1 MAEDKLYRVALRE
14 ALAEEMARDDSVFL
28 IGEDIG
34 KFGGAYRVTDGLLD
48 RFGPDRVVDT
58 PIAEEAIIGTAI
70 GSAMLGLRPVVE
82 MMTINF
88 SLIAYDQIV
97 NNAAKIRYM
106 FGGEAKVPM
115 VIRMPGGAGHQLS
128 AQHSHSFEVLY
139 GLIPGLLVV
148 APTTPEDAKGMLKSA
163 IRSDN
168 PVMFL
173 ESLSLYNVKGDV
185 PAGDYTTPLG
195 KAALRRT
202 GSDITIVGVSRMAVL
217 ANEAAKQ
224 LEEEDIDAEVIDL
237 RSIRPIDWAPIVE
250 SVRRTSRCLVKKGEV
265 IAEVESDKATFDLES
280 EADGVLDII
289 VQQGVPAKIGAP
301 IARIGAAGEAPAATP
316 APKEAAPKV
325 EAAKAEKPKP
335 DSEAPAP
342 PPPSEQARP
351 TPLPPA
357 PKGAGTPE
365 DDGAPRVAG
374 SPEVKASPLAKRLA
388 AELGV
393 NLAMVQGSGPEGRI
407 VKEDVQ
413 AAAGNRTAPP
423 PASRVPPRMAGRPGP
438 DVEVVEP
445 TRMQATIAR
454 RMAEAKS
461 TVPEFTVTVEARVDL
476 AVSMRQQLKD
486 SVPGAD
492 KVTMTDFLVRA
503 CALALRKF
511 PEVNSS
517 WADGK
522 FQRKRRIS
530 IGLAVAPSQ
539 GMGLLVPVVHD
550 ADLKDL
556 IQISIESRQVIE
568 RARSG
573 RPAEGDLSGATF
585 SISNLGMFGVDEFTA
600 IINPPEAAILAVG
613 AIKDVPVVEGGR
625 IVPGKVMRMTL
636 SVDHRVFYGAT
647 AAQFMAEV
655 KRLIENPVTLVV
667 PATQ

>member
-1 MAEDKLYRVALRE
+1 MPKLSDTM
-14 ALAEEMARDDSVFL
+14 EE
-28 IGEDIG
+28 G
-34 KFGGAYRVTDGLLD
+34 
-48 RFGPDRVVDT
+48 
-58 PIAEEAIIGTAI
+58 
-70 GSAMLGLRPVVE
+70 
-82 MMTINF
+82 
-88 SLIAYDQIV
+88 
-97 NNAAKIRYM
+97 
-106 FGGEAKVPM
+106 
-115 VIRMPGGAGHQLS
+115 
-128 AQHSHSFEVLY
+128 
-139 GLIPGLLVV
+139 
-148 APTTPEDAKGMLKSA
+148 
-163 IRSDN
+163 
-168 PVMFL
+168 
-173 ESLSLYNVKGDV
+173 
-185 PAGDYTTPLG
+185 
-195 KAALRRT
+195 
-202 GSDITIVGVSRMAVL
+202 TIVEWKKKSG
-217 ANEAAKQ
+217 
-224 LEEEDIDAEVIDL
+224 D
-237 RSIRPIDWAPIVE
+237 P
-250 SVRRTSRCLVKKGEV
+250 VKKGEV

-280 EADGVLDII
+280 ESDGVLDII
-289 VQQGVPAKIGAP
+289 VPQGVPAKIGAP
-301 IARIGAAGEAPAATP
+301 IARIGAPGEAPAAKP
-316 APKEAAPKV
+316 EPKEAAPKV
-325 EAAKAEKPKP
+325 EAPKEVAKEAAKAEKPKA
-335 DSEAPAP
+335 EAPA
-342 PPPSEQARP
+342 A
-351 TPLPPA
+351 PLPPSSKPAAQPA
-357 PKGAGTPE
+357 PATQDGNGAAAAGT
-365 DDGAPRVAG
+365 
-374 SPEVKASPLAKRLA
+374 EVKASPLAKRLA

-393 NLAMVQGSGPEGRI
+393 DLAMVQGSGPDGRI

-413 AAAGNRTAPP
+413 AAAAGKTAPQRA
-423 PASRVPPRMAGRPGP
+423 PAPTIQRPSGP

-454 RMAEAKS
+454 RMAEAKA

-517 WADGK
+517 WVDGK

-585 SISNLGMFGVDEFTA
+585 SISNLGMYGVDEFVA

-613 AIKDVPVVEGGR
+613 TIKEVPVVDAGR
-625 IVPGKVMRMTL
+625 VVPGKVMRMTL

>member
-1 MAEDKLYRVALRE
+1 MSEINMPKLSDTM
-14 ALAEEMARDDSVFL
+14 EE
-28 IGEDIG
+28 G
-34 KFGGAYRVTDGLLD
+34 
-48 RFGPDRVVDT
+48 
-58 PIAEEAIIGTAI
+58 
-70 GSAMLGLRPVVE
+70 
-82 MMTINF
+82 
-88 SLIAYDQIV
+88 
-97 NNAAKIRYM
+97 
-106 FGGEAKVPM
+106 
-115 VIRMPGGAGHQLS
+115 
-128 AQHSHSFEVLY
+128 
-139 GLIPGLLVV
+139 
-148 APTTPEDAKGMLKSA
+148 
-163 IRSDN
+163 
-168 PVMFL
+168 
-173 ESLSLYNVKGDV
+173 
-185 PAGDYTTPLG
+185 
-195 KAALRRT
+195 
-202 GSDITIVGVSRMAVL
+202 TIVEWKKKSG
-217 ANEAAKQ
+217 
-224 LEEEDIDAEVIDL
+224 D
-237 RSIRPIDWAPIVE
+237 P
-250 SVRRTSRCLVKKGEV
+250 VKKGEV

-280 EADGVLDII
+280 EADGVLDIL
-289 VQQGVPAKIGAP
+289 VEQGVPAKIGAP
-301 IARIGAAGEAPAATP
+301 IARIGAAGEAPAAKP
-316 APKEAAPKV
+316 APKEAAPKEAV
-325 EAAKAEKPKP
+325 KEVPKEAAKAEKPKAEV
-335 DSEAPAP
+335 EAPAS
-342 PPPSEQARP
+342 PPPSQPERP
-351 TPLPPA
+351 SPSA
-357 PKGAGTPE
+357 PSGA
-365 DDGAPRVAG
+365 DGAPRVAG

-393 NLAMVQGSGPEGRI
+393 DLGAVQGTGPEGRI

-413 AAAGNRTAPP
+413 AAAGSRTAPP
-423 PASRVPPRMAGRPGP
+423 PASRVPPRVAGRPGP
-438 DVEVVEP
+438 DTEVVEP

-454 RMAEAKS
+454 RMAEAKT

-517 WADGK
+517 WVDGK

-585 SISNLGMFGVDEFTA
+585 SISNLGMYGVDEFVA

-613 AIKDVPVVEGGR
+613 TIKEVPVVDAGR

-655 KRLIENPVTLVV
+655 KRLIENPVILVV